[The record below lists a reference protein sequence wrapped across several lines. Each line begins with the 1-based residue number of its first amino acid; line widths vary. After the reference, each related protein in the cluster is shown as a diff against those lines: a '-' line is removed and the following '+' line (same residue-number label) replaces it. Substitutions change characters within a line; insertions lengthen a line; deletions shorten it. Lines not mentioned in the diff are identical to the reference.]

1 MVGNLD
7 VRLFPYDI
15 RSYTH
20 KNLTNMNVQIDL
32 NKEYNNEHANMD
44 KKGPR
49 ASNPNKRTTVN

>member
-1 MVGNLD
+1 
-7 VRLFPYDI
+7 
-15 RSYTH
+15 
-20 KNLTNMNVQIDL
+20 MNVQIDL